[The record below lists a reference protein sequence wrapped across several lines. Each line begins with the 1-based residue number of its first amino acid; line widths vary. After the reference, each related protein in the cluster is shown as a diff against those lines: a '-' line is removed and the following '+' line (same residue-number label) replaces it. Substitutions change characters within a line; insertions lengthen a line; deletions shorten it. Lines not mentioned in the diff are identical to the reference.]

1 MPVVVAAQLAEADL
15 ALLAPVALEMEFLV
29 QPTQAVVAVVDLD
42 TLRPIQMAALAAL
55 ASSSSNTLSPCNLS

>member
-15 ALLAPVALEMEFLV
+15 ALLAPVALVAAVLAALLVEMEFLV

-42 TLRPIQMAALAAL
+42 TFRPIQMAAQAAL
-55 ASSSSNTLSPCNLS
+55 AS